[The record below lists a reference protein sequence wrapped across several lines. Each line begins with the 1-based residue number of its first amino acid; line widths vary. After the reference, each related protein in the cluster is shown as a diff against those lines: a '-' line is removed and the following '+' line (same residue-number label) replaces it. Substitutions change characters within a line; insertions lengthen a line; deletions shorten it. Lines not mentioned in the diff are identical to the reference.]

1 MSKQKEKKVSKK
13 DSNELLNFLMI
24 ILGLL
29 YLFKGVMDLL
39 ALTGIIVPSW
49 LADFG
54 SNPDLAA
61 ALTFFGSQGLVSIV
75 LGFWCL
81 IAGIGLFREEEYALG
96 MGFVVLS
103 IMAVQGVTAII
114 GWATNPTSFDLAY
127 WPNYIVIVAF
137 IVGILGFFWLLF
149 TYKRYD

>member
-1 MSKQKEKKVSKK
+1 MTEKKERKK

-29 YLFKGVMDLL
+29 FLFKGVMDLL
-39 ALTGIIVPSW
+39 AWGHIIVPSW
-49 LADFG
+49 LSEFG

-61 ALTFFGSQGLVSIV
+61 ALTFFGSQGLISIT

-81 IAGIGLFREEEYALG
+81 VAGIGMFKEEEYA
-96 MGFVVLS
+96 MGIGLVVLS
-103 IMAVQGVTAII
+103 IMAIQGVSAII
-114 GWATNPTSFDLAY
+114 GWVTHPESFDLTY
-127 WPNYIVIVAF
+127 WPYYIVIIAF
-137 IVGILGFFWLLF
+137 IVGVLGFFWLLF